1 MPKEKLVLHDYNNM
15 NSTLTPSLTYRG
27 GGNGKVG
34 AISPRN
40 IRANAKY
47 HSMIAAACV
56 GNRYKNT
63 VLTSSEY
70 ARKDGLDENEPATN
84 ESDSPYDAAAD
95 GDSMH
100 VSASDMRADFHAVQ
114 AL

>member
-1 MPKEKLVLHDYNNM
+1 M
-15 NSTLTPSLTYRG
+15 
-27 GGNGKVG
+27 
-34 AISPRN
+34 
-40 IRANAKY
+40 
-47 HSMIAAACV
+47 
-56 GNRYKNT
+56 
-63 VLTSSEY
+63 LTSSEY
-70 ARKDGLDENEPATN
+70 ARKDGLDENAPATN